1 MNTPD
6 PTPAAR
12 LRYRVD
18 GPADA
23 PLCVLGPSLGTALE
37 LWDPQVPELARD
49 WQVLRYDP
57 RGHGGSATPPGPYT
71 VGELATDVLA
81 LLDGLGV
88 DRFAYCGLSLGGA
101 VGSWLALH
109 HPHRVS
115 SLVLCCTAAK
125 FGEAQTWHD
134 RAGQV
139 RAEGIEWLVGPS
151 TERWFTS
158 AFPAAAP
165 DEVERLLAMLRATD
179 PEGYA
184 GCCEALGD
192 FDIRDRL
199 GDLDVP
205 TRVVAGGSDP
215 ATPVPVMRELAHG
228 IPGADFV
235 VVPEAA
241 HLANVEQPAAV
252 TRAIVEHFQRTH
264 EEHEE
269 GDGEVSAPSRGGGR
283 GGATHRP
290 DSHGAGMRVRREVL
304 GDEHVDRAVA
314 GRTSFNADFQD
325 LITRYAWGEVWTRP
339 GLDRRTRS
347 VITLTA
353 LVAGGH
359 FDELAFHVRAALRNG
374 LGADEVKE
382 VLLQTAVYC
391 GVPAANSAFAV
402 ANRVL
407 VEDGIVT
414 PPG

>member
-1 MNTPD
+1 MNAPD
-6 PTPAAR
+6 PTHAAR
-12 LRYRVD
+12 LRYRID

-23 PLCVLGPSLGTALE
+23 PVCVLGPSLGTALE

-49 WQVLRYDP
+49 WQVLRYDL

-71 VGELATDVLA
+71 VGELAADVLT
-81 LLDGLGV
+81 LLDALGM
-88 DRFAYCGLSLGGA
+88 DRVAYCGLSLGGA

-109 HPHRVS
+109 HPRRIS

-125 FGEAQTWHD
+125 FGEAQSWRD
-134 RAGQV
+134 RAARV
-139 RAEGIEWLVGPS
+139 RAEGVDWLAGPS

-158 AFPAAAP
+158 AFPAKAP
-165 DEVERLLAMLRATD
+165 DEVERLLDMLRGTD

-199 GDLDVP
+199 HEVDVP
-205 TRVVAGGSDP
+205 TRVVAGEGDP
-215 ATPVPVMRELAHG
+215 ATPVAAMRELADG

-235 VVPEAA
+235 VVAEAA

-252 TRAIVEHFQRTH
+252 TEAVVEQLHRTH
-264 EEHEE
+264 
-269 GDGEVSAPSRGGGR
+269 GEA
-283 GGATHRP
+283 GGAAGAPAREGGDAEAAHRP
-290 DSHGAGMRVRREVL
+290 DSHAAGMRVRRDVL

-314 GRTSFNADFQD
+314 SRTSFNSDFQD

-347 VITLTA
+347 VVTLTA
-353 LVAGGH
+353 LVTGGH

-374 LGADEVKE
+374 LGVDEVKE

-407 VEDGIVT
+407 VEDGVV
-414 PPG
+414 PPPR

>member
-6 PTPAAR
+6 PSSAAR
-12 LRYRVD
+12 LRYRID

-23 PLCVLGPSLGTALE
+23 PVCVLGPSLGTALE

-49 WQVLRYDP
+49 WQVLRYDL

-71 VGELATDVLA
+71 VAELATDVLA
-81 LLDGLGV
+81 LLDGLGM
-88 DRFAYCGLSLGGA
+88 DRVAYCGLSLGGA

-109 HPHRVS
+109 HPRRIS
-115 SLVLCCTAAK
+115 ALVLCCTAAK

-134 RAGQV
+134 RAERV
-139 RAEGIEWLVGPS
+139 RTEGVEWLVGPS

-158 AFPAAAP
+158 AFPARDP
-165 DEVERLLAMLRATD
+165 DEVERLAAMLRATD

-192 FDIRDRL
+192 FDVRDRL
-199 GDLDVP
+199 RDLDVP
-205 TRVVAGGSDP
+205 TRVVAGDSDP
-215 ATPVPVMRELAHG
+215 ATPVALMRELADG
-228 IPGADFV
+228 VRGADFV

-252 TRAIVEHFQRTH
+252 TGAIVEHLQRTH
-264 EEHEE
+264 GEE
-269 GDGEVSAPSRGGGR
+269 GSEVETAVRRNGP
-283 GGATHRP
+283 ADEAHRQ
-290 DSHGAGMRVRREVL
+290 DNHAAGMRVRRDVL

-314 GRTSFNADFQD
+314 SRTSFNSDFQD

-347 VITLTA
+347 VVTLTA
-353 LVAGGH
+353 LVGGGH
-359 FDELAFHVRAALRNG
+359 FDELAFHIRAALRNG

-382 VLLQTAVYC
+382 VLLQTAIYC

-407 VEDGIVT
+407 VEDGIVA
-414 PPG
+414 PPR